1 MFISPSAAY
10 CLRTSHRFTVAQ
22 CGWPNVD
29 MEKVGQPMKVELND
43 WTHLEVPKLCNT
55 EDASVNVAMKAVAKL
70 VKVQNG
76 DIFVAACEAEPKG
89 PAVQESPPLE
99 HPPGLLQNCGSLGHP
114 EMCKRPCVYISAYGT
129 PCPHGDACNY
139 CHFTHTE
146 RRTTLD
152 KRQREFLRALEEQQL
167 ISVLLPHFQAKLT
180 SGKVPSAAA
189 DVVEYLQ
196 RRAAPSRVSVAVSP
210 TPRPEVP
217 ENLDAVLGQMSFS
230 WLVSLFPFKNDP
242 TFVETLDRLL
252 LAYAAGF
259 FDLIHVPTLFAE
271 TDLKHSAFVLL

>member
-1 MFISPSAAY
+1 M
-10 CLRTSHRFTVAQ
+10 
-22 CGWPNVD
+22 D
-29 MEKVGQPMKVELND
+29 KVGQPMKVELQD
-43 WTHLEVPKLCNT
+43 WTHMEVAVPKLCNT

-89 PAVQESPPLE
+89 PAIQDAPPLE
-99 HPPGLLQNCGSLGHP
+99 HPPGLLQNRGSLGHP
-114 EMCKRPCVYISAYGT
+114 EMCQRPCVYISAYGT
-129 PCPHGDACNY
+129 PCPHGDACGY

-152 KRQREFLRALEEQQL
+152 KRQREFLRALKEQQL

-196 RRAAPSRVSVAVSP
+196 RRAKSHVGSAAGNSI
-210 TPRPEVP
+210 RPEVP
-217 ENLDAVLGQMSFS
+217 ESLDAVLGQMSFS
-230 WLVSLFPFKNDP
+230 WLVSLFPFKKDP
-242 TFVETLDRLL
+242 SFVETLDRLL
-252 LAYAAGF
+252 LAYAAGRTS
-259 FDLIHVPTLFAE
+259 L
-271 TDLKHSAFVLL
+271 